1 MPEDGPFNWQ
11 TQFTIQWPYFRIAE
25 IYLNYAEAKFELG
38 DENTAREY
46 VNKVR
51 RRTSVSLPDIPATV
65 TGEDLRRRIYNERR
79 IELAFES
86 HRFFD
91 VRRWKI
97 GTTVENAK
105 TTTYDIYKNLT
116 TGVKRYEKVVLLDR
130 SGTFQDYMSLLP
142 IEQNEIQRNPGLTQT
157 PGY

>member
-1 MPEDGPFNWQ
+1 MAV
-11 TQFTIQWPYFRIAE
+11 FRIAE

-38 DENTAREY
+38 DEVTAREY

-51 RRTSVSLPDIPATV
+51 RRASVNLPDIPATV

-79 IELAFES
+79 IELAFEN

-97 GTTVENAK
+97 ATTVENAK
-105 TTTYDIYKNLT
+105 ITTYDIYLNKS

-130 SGTFQDYMSLLP
+130 SNTFKDYQSLLP
-142 IEQNEIQRNPGLTQT
+142 IAQDERQRNPQIDQN
-157 PGY
+157 PGYD